1 MNRFSCADLASIL
14 LVLSFVLVG
23 CFGGKKAQQYSSMET
38 STQDTSV
45 IVIPVTIVKSELEKN
60 INDNLPSVL
69 YEGDS
74 ASEGLAFRASKR
86 DSITVDF
93 SNDTVL
99 YNVPINFWF
108 RKSLAITSVTGQG
121 ALEVSFRTH
130 FVIDSLWNLNTETQ
144 ISAYRWIEKPAINI
158 GFASI
163 PVTPIVD
170 YILEKSK
177 NQIATSIDTLI
188 KEQFN
193 LRQTMEET
201 WLELQ
206 QPIFLSEEYNTWL
219 LLNPTGL
226 KISPIRN
233 AEDSLVIKAFAT
245 AKPRIFVG
253 PQPPAG
259 ELMPLPA
266 FENSE
271 PEANGFALRIK
282 TSVDFEEA
290 TRITRMNLAGES
302 FDFGRRTVKVEDIH
316 ISGKGNQLAV
326 RTTLSGSYN
335 GDIVFVGKPEY
346 NLRKNKI
353 RIEKLKVDFSSKKK
367 LLKTA
372 AWLFKGKLKKEIEN
386 SLNAY
391 LEEYLTDL
399 YTELEETLKGY
410 ELAPGIVLTGSLGE
424 VELSKLYVSVDAI
437 NFQISLEGETKV
449 SIGQ

>member
-23 CFGGKKAQQYSSMET
+23 CFGGRKAQQYSSMET

-60 INDNLPSVL
+60 INDNLPPVL

-219 LLNPTGL
+219 LLNPTEL

-259 ELMPLPA
+259 ELKPLPA

-271 PEANGFALRIK
+271 SESNGFALRIK

-290 TRITRMNLAGES
+290 NRITRINLVGES
-302 FDFGRRTVKVEDIH
+302 FDFGRRKVKVEDIH